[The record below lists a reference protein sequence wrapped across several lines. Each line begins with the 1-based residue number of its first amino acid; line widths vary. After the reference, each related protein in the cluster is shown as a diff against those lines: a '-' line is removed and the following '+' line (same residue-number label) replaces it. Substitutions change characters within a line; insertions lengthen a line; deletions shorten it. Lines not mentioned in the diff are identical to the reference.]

1 MSKKAIEFQ
10 VSIYQKKNSVVGISL
25 LDKDCKNI
33 DSRMTFATA
42 VPLNVLLK
50 SLSMRLPAEVPDW
63 FSGREPGTNINCVVP
78 EHV

>member
-1 MSKKAIEFQ
+1 MQKEAQNSLFGNHGVMI
-10 VSIYQKKNSVVGISL
+10 IY
-25 LDKDCKNI
+25 
-33 DSRMTFATA
+33 SRMTFASA

-63 FSGREPGTNINCVVP
+63 FSGREPGTNINNVVP